1 MTLLVHDVTLTYPDG
16 ESRTPPSTRSAW
28 RSPQERLRR

>member
-16 ESRTPPSTRSAW
+16 ESRLTALDAVGLEVPAAR
-28 RSPQERLRR
+28 